1 MREWVTELIESV
13 SPNLPNV
20 EIGLPR
26 VRDWMPIV
34 VVSAACIVLTA
45 LWLFAVLEY
54 RWLKA
59 KHGS

>member
-1 MREWVTELIESV
+1 MTWLTESV

-20 EIGLPR
+20 EISLPR
-26 VRDWMPIV
+26 ARDWIPAL